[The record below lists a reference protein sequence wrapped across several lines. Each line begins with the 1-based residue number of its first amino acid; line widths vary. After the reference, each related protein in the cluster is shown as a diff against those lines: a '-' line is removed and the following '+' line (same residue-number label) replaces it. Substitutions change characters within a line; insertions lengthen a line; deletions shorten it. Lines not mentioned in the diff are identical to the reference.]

1 MLWKKKLHFFCSS
14 LPKIK
19 KRYEE
24 LLEEFLEHKKLEKIN
39 KRIEEFEILERND
52 MKEEIELIKRI
63 ETKILG
69 ETEVLQETERKF
81 RKVIKLKSL

>member
-1 MLWKKKLHFFCSS
+1 MLWKKNLHFFCSS

-69 ETEVLQETERKF
+69 ETKVLQETEF

>member
-1 MLWKKKLHFFCSS
+1 
-14 LPKIK
+14 
-19 KRYEE
+19 
-24 LLEEFLEHKKLEKIN
+24 
-39 KRIEEFEILERND
+39 

-69 ETEVLQETERKF
+69 ETKVLQETETKF